1 MSANVRDPQVRPRTL
16 LGRLRAALRARHYSP
31 RTEESYV
38 AWVKRFVR
46 FCGLRHPRELG
57 EREVEAFLT
66 SLAVE
71 GRVSASTQNQALS
84 ALVFLYDAVL
94 GRPLGLCAGLVR
106 AKRSERL
113 PVVLTRDEVRAV
125 LAEMR
130 GTPALVA
137 GLLYGSGLRLLEA
150 LQLRVKDLDFAGREV
165 TVRGGKGDR
174 DRRTML
180 PELLIGPLLR
190 HLEERRAQHGRDLA
204 SGAGRVALPQAIE
217 RKYPGAAAEWGWQW
231 VFGAV
236 REHLQ
241 TETGERRRHHLHET
255 VVQRAFRAALQRAG
269 ITKRAT
275 CHSLRH
281 SFATHLLED
290 GYTIR
295 TVQDLLGHRDVSTT
309 MIYTHVLNRGGRG
322 VRSPADRLL
331 LTTHPPVMPLLLN
344 PNTQRLLPPISRPPS
359 TGGAN

>member
-1 MSANVRDPQVRPRTL
+1 MSNPPASTTGPRTL
-16 LGRLRAALRARHYSP
+16 LGRLRAAVRARHYSP

-38 AWVKRFVR
+38 GWVKRFVR
-46 FCGLRHPRELG
+46 FCGMRHPRELG

-84 ALVFLYDAVL
+84 ALVFLYDPVL

-150 LQLRVKDLDFAGREV
+150 LQVRVKDIDFAGREIL
-165 TVRGGKGDR
+165 VRGGKGDR

-180 PELLIGPLLR
+180 PDVLIGPLLR
-190 HLEERRAQHGRDLA
+190 HLEERRGQHARDVA
-204 SGAGRVALPQAIE
+204 SGTGEVDLPQAID
-217 RKYPGAAAEWGWQW
+217 RKYPGAGAEWGWQW

-236 REHLQ
+236 REHVRAGS
-241 TETGERRRHHLHET
+241 GERRRHHLHET
-255 VVQRAFRAALQRAG
+255 VVQRAFRAALKRAG

-290 GYTIR
+290 GYSIR
-295 TVQDLLGHRDVSTT
+295 TVQELLGHRDVSTT

-331 LTTHPPVMPLLLN
+331 LTTNPPVLPRLLH
-344 PNTQRLLPPISRPPS
+344 PHTQRLLPPISPPPS

>member
-46 FCGLRHPRELG
+46 FCGMRHPRELG

-125 LAEMR
+125 LAEIR

-137 GLLYGSGLRLLEA
+137 GLLYGSGL
-150 LQLRVKDLDFAGREV
+150 
-165 TVRGGKGDR
+165 
-174 DRRTML
+174 
-180 PELLIGPLLR
+180 
-190 HLEERRAQHGRDLA
+190 
-204 SGAGRVALPQAIE
+204 
-217 RKYPGAAAEWGWQW
+217 
-231 VFGAV
+231 
-236 REHLQ
+236 
-241 TETGERRRHHLHET
+241 
-255 VVQRAFRAALQRAG
+255 
-269 ITKRAT
+269 
-275 CHSLRH
+275 
-281 SFATHLLED
+281 
-290 GYTIR
+290 
-295 TVQDLLGHRDVSTT
+295 
-309 MIYTHVLNRGGRG
+309 
-322 VRSPADRLL
+322 
-331 LTTHPPVMPLLLN
+331 
-344 PNTQRLLPPISRPPS
+344 
-359 TGGAN
+359 

>member
-1 MSANVRDPQVRPRTL
+1 VVTPSPSATGPRTL
-16 LGRLRAALRARHYSP
+16 LGRLRAAVRARHYSP

-38 AWVKRFVR
+38 GWVKRFVR
-46 FCGLRHPRELG
+46 FSGMRHPRGLG
-57 EREVEAFLT
+57 EPDVERFLT
-66 SLAVE
+66 SLAVDH
-71 GRVSASTQNQALS
+71 RVSASTQNQALS

-106 AKRSERL
+106 AKRSTRL

-125 LAEMR
+125 LANMG

-180 PELLIGPLLR
+180 PDVLVGPLIR
-190 HLEERRAQHGRDLA
+190 QLEVRRAVHLKDLA
-204 SGAGRVALPQAIE
+204 RGAGRVELPEGID

-231 VFGAV
+231 VFGAM
-236 REHLQ
+236 REHVRGGTRQ
-241 TETGERRRHHLHET
+241 GERRRHHLHET

-269 ITKRAT
+269 IHKRAT

-290 GYTIR
+290 GYSIR
-295 TVQDLLGHRDVSTT
+295 TVQELLGHRDVSTT

-331 LTTHPPVMPLLLN
+331 LTTYPAAPGPMLRPSRPL
-344 PNTQRLLPPISRPPS
+344 LLPPISPPQ
-359 TGGAN
+359 AP